1 MTPEDLSDARKL
13 RALNGW
19 MMRHFVRNVALACL
33 LVLGLPRVALARSLD
48 VTAVQIEA
56 TVKEDGSLAVV
67 EQRTYDASG
76 SYSGILWDVHEG
88 VYEGRRVEAEVTTD
102 PQEALSLARG
112 AHDRGED
119 FQLVI
124 TDCRMQPLDGLE
136 YRKWHH
142 VALGRYGGT
151 LLAVCASRPWLARR
165 VA

>member
-76 SYSGILWDVHEG
+76 SYSGIFWDVHEG
-88 VYEGRRVEAEVTTD
+88 VYEGRRVEAEVTRV
-102 PQEALSLARG
+102 EA
-112 AHDRGED
+112 
-119 FQLVI
+119 I
-124 TDCRMQPLDGLE
+124 LE
-136 YRKWHH
+136 GS
-142 VALGRYGGT
+142 GR
-151 LLAVCASRPWLARR
+151 CSQRRRR
-165 VA
+165 VRTAPMSSQTLMTTNSSRSSGQPRTRRSLFWWAIP